1 METLLLLLFSIVC
14 IYAVILVSTLAY
26 DLATGRYKRLQGMR
40 SDMTNVLME
49 IEKRRNRSSK
59 VWESINSD

>member
-14 IYAVILVSTLAY
+14 IYAVILVSTLTY